1 MRLKLI
7 FFPEENFLIIS
18 YKVDE
23 VVVVLPSSIT
33 STSLISLI
41 NIKSKSVAVILSFE
55 LYASNKMLDN
65 ILEPIL
71 KDISDAFQKSGSN
84 SVQGFNQIISNIVK
98 RKKNE
103 Y

>member
-1 MRLKLI
+1 MI

-41 NIKSKSVAVILSFE
+41 NIESIYKW
-55 LYASNKMLDN
+55 
-65 ILEPIL
+65 
-71 KDISDAFQKSGSN
+71 
-84 SVQGFNQIISNIVK
+84 
-98 RKKNE
+98 KKNGIPHRYKTLINDLQKQQSKE
-103 Y
+103 SKISSDESKIIKTEIIAGGASLAPNL

>member
-1 MRLKLI
+1 MI

-65 ILEPIL
+65 IGSVLRFSITPW
-71 KDISDAFQKSGSN
+71 QKPNDCCRSFWLTLN
-84 SVQGFNQIISNIVK
+84 FI
-98 RKKNE
+98 
-103 Y
+103 